1 MTVND
6 GFNSEASMLLM
17 LTDLPNVGKTIA
29 LDLVSIG
36 VNIPDDFRG
45 REPMDMFNALKV
57 PMGKRHDPCVYY
69 TLLSVKHFLDTGE
82 RLPWWSFTARGKADL
97 RA

>member
-1 MTVND
+1 
-6 GFNSEASMLLM
+6 MLLR
-17 LTDLPNVGKTIA
+17 LTKLPNVGKAIA

-36 VNIPDDFRG
+36 VNSPNDFRG

-57 PMGKRHDPCVYY
+57 PMGKRYDPCVYY

-97 RA
+97 GASFQT

>member
-6 GFNSEASMLLM
+6 GFNPEGSMLLT
-17 LTDLPNVGKTIA
+17 LTDLPNVGKAIA

-36 VNIPDDFRG
+36 VNSPDDVRG

-69 TLLSVKHFLDTGE
+69 TLLSVKHFLDTGK

>member
-6 GFNSEASMLLM
+6 GFNSEASMLLT
-17 LTDLPNVGKTIA
+17 LTDLPNVGKAIA

-36 VNIPDDFRG
+36 VNSPDDFGG

-97 RA
+97 RV